1 MLDVINHTC
10 QNSIPNHFYENHK
23 IKFFTFLY
31 LNSLW
36 FHFCFELH
44 TLLFNLYLQSL
55 DSCWYRNLVLFT
67 ADIKL
72 RHFLF
77 FFFFFFFV
85 DICNTNMTIWIING
99 GTTSTTLINTNIE
112 WIEKSFIRVY
122 INKSWYSLAL
132 VVA

>member
-10 QNSIPNHFYENHK
+10 QNSIRNHFYENPK

-31 LNSLW
+31 LISLW

-44 TLLFNLYLQSL
+44 TLLLILYLHSI

-72 RHFLF
+72 RHFLLLLLF
-77 FFFFFFFV
+77 FFF
-85 DICNTNMTIWIING
+85 DICNTNMTIWIINS
-99 GTTSTTLINTNIE
+99 GTTSTALINTNSE

-122 INKSWYSLAL
+122 INKSWYSLAM
-132 VVA
+132 VVP